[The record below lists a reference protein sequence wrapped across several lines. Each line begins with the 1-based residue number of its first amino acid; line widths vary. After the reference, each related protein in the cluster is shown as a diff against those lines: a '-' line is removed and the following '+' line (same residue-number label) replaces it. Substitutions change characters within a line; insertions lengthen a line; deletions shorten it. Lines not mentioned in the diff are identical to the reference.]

1 MLMFTGIYR
10 SAFPTP
16 NSSVFLDYD
25 NSACKRL
32 ISGDHSQQQVIELLE
47 KIFTNKDEIK
57 TIGYLRAHEAQAFID
72 VLDEVRSTPSFP
84 RRSLISSVFFRPPA
98 FELSP
103 STNH

>member
-1 MLMFTGIYR
+1 MLVGIYH
-10 SAFPTP
+10 SAFPSP
-16 NSSVFLDYD
+16 NSSVLLDYD

-32 ISGDHSQQQVIELLE
+32 ISGVHSQQQVIELLE

-84 RRSLISSVFFRPPA
+84 RRGLISSVLFCSFV

>member
-1 MLMFTGIYR
+1 M
-10 SAFPTP
+10 
-16 NSSVFLDYD
+16 FLDYD

-32 ISGDHSQQQVIELLE
+32 ISGDHSQRQVIELLE

-72 VLDEVRSTPSFP
+72 VLDEVYSTPPFP
-84 RRSLISSVFFRPPA
+84 RRGLISSVLFRSSA